1 MKYQDQTDSFC
12 GNALEWIKKS
22 KHKFD
27 FIFLDPPFD
36 QVKYLNL
43 LATINNKDLLN
54 ENGKIYLEINK
65 HTEVEVR
72 RSQKIIK
79 DKTVGDVRLMILQ

>member
-1 MKYQDQTDSFC
+1 M
-12 GNALEWIKKS
+12 
-22 KHKFD
+22 
-27 FIFLDPPFD
+27 DPPFD

-43 LATINNKDLLN
+43 LATINNKDLLK
-54 ENGKIYLEINK
+54 ENGKIYLEISK

-72 RSQKIIK
+72 KNQKIIK